1 MNSVIMMAF
10 ITHCLRNAR
19 VELTR
24 LLLGVCLAFVAT
36 IPSFAQT
43 SAPEVTQLRI
53 ERVDDALVLSTRL
66 RFELTDAIEDA
77 LLKGVAMIFVAEA
90 DISRER
96 WYWTSKRVS
105 SVERHMRL
113 VYQPL
118 TRRWRLSVSSGLMTS
133 GSLTMALNQNFD
145 TLPEALSSIQRLSRW
160 KIADIAGLDPDLRY
174 ELDFRFRL
182 DASQL
187 PRPLQINAFGHSDW
201 DIAVAVNQPLVWEAG
216 K

>member
-1 MNSVIMMAF
+1 
-10 ITHCLRNAR
+10 
-19 VELTR
+19 
-24 LLLGVCLAFVAT
+24 
-36 IPSFAQT
+36 
-43 SAPEVTQLRI
+43 
-53 ERVDDALVLSTRL
+53 
-66 RFELTDAIEDA
+66 
-77 LLKGVAMIFVAEA
+77 
-90 DISRER
+90 
-96 WYWTSKRVS
+96 
-105 SVERHMRL
+105 
-113 VYQPL
+113 
-118 TRRWRLSVSSGLMTS
+118 MTS

-160 KIADIAGLDPDLRY
+160 KIADLSGLDPDQRY